1 MCRCDVALPLTVL
14 VPAREP
20 HLVDP
25 TASSFY
31 NVHLPML
38 CSAMCRG
45 HKGIVLPQTPERKHI
60 LLHRHMS
67 DLEGVSNM
75 SWTPWV
81 ALLRML
87 PLSLVCVLGVCC
99 IVVKVR
105 REKSRIKPLLLYS
118 WGPE

>member
-1 MCRCDVALPLTVL
+1 MCRCDVTLPLTAL

-20 HLVDP
+20 HLADP
-25 TASSFY
+25 MASSFY

-38 CSAMCRG
+38 GSAMCRG
-45 HKGIVLPQTPERKHI
+45 HKGIMLPQTTERKCV

-81 ALLRML
+81 ALLWML
-87 PLSLVCVLGVCC
+87 PLCF
-99 IVVKVR
+99 
-105 REKSRIKPLLLYS
+105 
-118 WGPE
+118 